1 MNGQSLT
8 SDQCHAILTTLLVGH
23 DWQLLT
29 VPELYPLV
37 MQRLAAQQ
45 EVPAGVPQGVSAAVT
60 EEVVSKVAVN
70 LYCEIWHAACGTT
83 GERRA
88 RAYIELAHYLYDRA
102 LHKYGDRELAQEITH
117 EAILLVA
124 QQLDKCRQ
132 PGAFMAFALLKLWN
146 AATTYFR
153 ARDRQAQHT
162 QPMPEES
169 EDAQSVPVAPV
180 AAMPERVAVDNA
192 LTTTLF
198 TRVGELMVEAPRA
211 QQQLKAVM
219 FKFLYDYSDQEIAD
233 VLDTDLANVHVLR
246 SRGLKRLR
254 TDPVLQQLFAEMVEN

>member
-1 MNGQSLT
+1 MNGQPLT
-8 SDQCHAILTTLLVGH
+8 PDQCHAILTTLLAGH

-29 VPELYPLV
+29 EPELYLLV
-37 MQRLAAQQ
+37 MARLAAPG
-45 EVPAGVPQGVSAAVT
+45 ETPAVTQAVVT
-60 EEVVSKVAVN
+60 EEAVTKAAIN
-70 LYCEIWHAACGTT
+70 LYCAAWHRACGTT
-83 GERRA
+83 GARRA
-88 RAYIELAHYLYDRA
+88 RAYTELAHYLYDRA
-102 LHKYGDRELAQEITH
+102 LHKYRDRELAQEVTH

-124 QQLDKCRQ
+124 QQLDHCHN

-146 AATTYFR
+146 AATAYFR
-153 ARDRQAQHT
+153 ARDRQAQQT

-169 EDAQSVPVAPV
+169 EDAQSVPVAPA
-180 AAMPERVAVDNA
+180 AAMPERVAIDHA

-198 TRVGELMVEAPRA
+198 TRVGELMVAAPRA

-233 VLDTDLANVHVLR
+233 ALATDLANVHVLR

-254 TDPVLQQLFAEMVEN
+254 GDAVLQQLFAEMVRN